1 MELCLGEGPRNSL
14 LERKLDNLQ
23 REVSTVVETIET
35 LRSPKNNLRKTYRDR
50 IGLHGDQFTS
60 SFNQQ

>member
-1 MELCLGEGPRNSL
+1 MELRLGEGTRNSL

-35 LRSPKNNLRKTYRDR
+35 LRSPKSNLRKTYHER
-50 IGLHGDQFTS
+50 IGLHGDQFTRN
-60 SFNQQ
+60 FNQQ